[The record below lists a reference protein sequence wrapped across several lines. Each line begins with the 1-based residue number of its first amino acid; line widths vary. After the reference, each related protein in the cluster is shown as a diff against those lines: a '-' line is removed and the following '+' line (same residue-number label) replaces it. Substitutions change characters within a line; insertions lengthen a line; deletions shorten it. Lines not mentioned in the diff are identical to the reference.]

1 MNKEKL
7 LVFVDPKKHNFYSE
21 GENTCNKCGKKL
33 LVRDAYFLVSEYST
47 NLNRHQIL
55 CLDCIKKYKPIGVIS
70 ERKLVFIVSEL
81 PDRVI
86 PVLLTPPRLKSFS
99 GDTIF
104 SAVNKDVE
112 LNIDKT
118 RLAIPEL
125 IEETE
130 KKLRIE
136 KK

>member
-1 MNKEKL
+1 MNNEKL
-7 LVFVDPKKHNFYSE
+7 LIFVDPNKHNFYSE
-21 GENTCNKCGKKL
+21 GETTCNKCEKRL
-33 LVRDAYFLVSEYST
+33 LIRDAYFLVSEYST
-47 NLNRHQIL
+47 NINRHQVL

-70 ERKLVFIVSEL
+70 ERKLVFIVSKL
-81 PDRVI
+81 PERVV

-104 SAVNKDVE
+104 SAVNKSTE

-118 RLAIPEL
+118 KLAIPEL

-130 KKLRIE
+130 RKQLERK
-136 KK
+136 